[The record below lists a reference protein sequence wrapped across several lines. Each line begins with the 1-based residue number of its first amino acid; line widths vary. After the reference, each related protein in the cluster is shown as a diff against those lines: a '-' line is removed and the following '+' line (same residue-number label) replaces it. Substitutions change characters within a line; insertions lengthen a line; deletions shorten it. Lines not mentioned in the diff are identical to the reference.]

1 MEYLV
6 FFATCPRGLEST
18 LATELAQLRA
28 TSIEVVQGGV
38 IFQGGGKLVIKLIW
52 KVVLLAVFSGGS
64 LNKITVVKRIF
75 IKLRFNCLGI
85 RGFLL
90 N

>member
-1 MEYLV
+1 MEDLV

-38 IFQGGGKLVIKLIW
+38 IFQGVAN
-52 KVVLLAVFSGGS
+52 LLSS
-64 LNKITVVKRIF
+64 
-75 IKLRFNCLGI
+75 
-85 RGFLL
+85 
-90 N
+90 